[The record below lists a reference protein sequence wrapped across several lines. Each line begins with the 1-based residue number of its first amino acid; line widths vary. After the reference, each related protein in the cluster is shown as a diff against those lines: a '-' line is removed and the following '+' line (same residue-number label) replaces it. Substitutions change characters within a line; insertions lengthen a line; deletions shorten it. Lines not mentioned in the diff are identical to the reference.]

1 MSIQYCFNCD
11 NYIDT
16 DFDAEHFDECGK
28 DDDGCNEDSDPME
41 NLDENTHLESCASS
55 TYGDIS

>member
-11 NYIDT
+11 RYIDT
-16 DFDAEHFDECGK
+16 DFDAEHFDECGS
-28 DDDGCNEDSDPME
+28 DDGCNEDSDSME
-41 NLDENTHLESCASS
+41 NFDENTHLESCASS

>member
-11 NYIDT
+11 RYIDT

-28 DDDGCNEDSDPME
+28 DDDGCNED
-41 NLDENTHLESCASS
+41 THLESCASS
-55 TYGDIS
+55 TYEDIN

>member
-11 NYIDT
+11 TYIDT

-28 DDDGCNEDSDPME
+28 EEEDDTEE
-41 NLDENTHLESCASS
+41 
-55 TYGDIS
+55 